1 MPKLIV
7 QSIFKDALVVAKW
20 ILDRSNTS
28 FIFLGRNV
36 QTLGINDSQV
46 ALWLGQVRKESPLY
60 TIAKIF
66 GWSGHILRVGRPIL
80 AVVLQRGCPRKIDV
94 SC

>member
-1 MPKLIV
+1 VRKLIV

-60 TIAKIF
+60 TAFCKNT
-66 GWSGHILRVGRPIL
+66 GHGANAANKNMVTPPKLGGNPI
-80 AVVLQRGCPRKIDV
+80 P
-94 SC
+94 